1 MLVPRSLDDHVFAP
15 GTRKSAKILR
25 YETHF
30 VWRREQAVRTAKMAV
45 NVNRERDP
53 LGARD
58 EAETDETKEHRG
70 DTLRSYLV
78 GLYPD
83 LIKCWILLQLLTSV

>member
-1 MLVPRSLDDHVFAP
+1 
-15 GTRKSAKILR
+15 
-25 YETHF
+25 
-30 VWRREQAVRTAKMAV
+30 MAV

-78 GLYPD
+78 GLNPD